1 MQGLLGKKIGMTQVF
16 NERGH
21 SLPVTV
27 LEVGPCVVVQLKTR
41 NTDGYDAVQIGFD
54 DAKESRIT
62 KSAMG
67 RFKKAGVTVPKRF
80 LKEFNLEDGDA
91 FKQGDSIS
99 VSIFDGVSHVDIT
112 GITKGRGFTGVVK
125 RHRMAGGPKTHG
137 SGSHRRVGSIGQCS
151 YPARV
156 AKGQR
161 MPGHY
166 GHVTVT
172 QQNLKLV
179 GIKGEDNV
187 LLVRGA
193 VPGPDGG
200 LVVVRKS
207 IKKSAVS
214 VKACSQGKT

>member
-1 MQGLLGKKIGMTQVF
+1 MQGLLGKKMGMTQVF
-16 NERGH
+16 DESGH
-21 SLPVTV
+21 SVHVTV

-41 NTDGYDAVQIGFD
+41 DTDGYDAVQIGFGD
-54 DAKESRIT
+54 TRESRVS
-62 KSAMG
+62 KSTMG
-67 RFKKAGVTVPKRF
+67 RFKKAGMTVPRRF
-80 LKEFNLEDGDA
+80 LKEFKLENGDA
-91 FKQGDSIS
+91 FKEGDLIGVS
-99 VSIFDGVSHVDIT
+99 VFDGVSHVDIT
-112 GITKGRGFTGVVK
+112 GITKGRGFAGVVK

-137 SGSHRRVGSIGQCS
+137 STSHRRVGSIGQCS

-156 AKGQR
+156 IKGQR

-172 QQNLKLV
+172 QQNLKLI

-200 LVVVRKS
+200 LVVVKKS
-207 IKKSAVS
+207 IKKHAVAE
-214 VKACSQGKT
+214 KARSQGKK